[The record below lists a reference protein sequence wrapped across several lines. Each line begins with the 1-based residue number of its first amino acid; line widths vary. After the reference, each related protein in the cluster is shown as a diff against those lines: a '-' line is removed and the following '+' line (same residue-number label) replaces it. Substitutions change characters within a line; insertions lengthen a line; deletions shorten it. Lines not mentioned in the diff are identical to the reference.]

1 MRLPLPSGVDRG
13 NCRSACRYVPYF
25 GENDDIAVDLTAY
38 SKVDRSVVHQCLEN
52 EMDEEV
58 GALCGANRSL
68 AYASN
73 VVSMSDCK
81 GSTWTGS
88 RWLAPSHPVLATCNI
103 FAICARSRCARF
115 RRAADPPCGD

>member
-81 GSTWTGS
+81 GSTWTGLRS
-88 RWLAPSHPVLATCNI
+88 VCNI
-103 FAICARSRCARF
+103 FAFCARSRCARF